1 MNNSIL
7 PIIPI
12 SALQRGPK
20 KVLDQ
25 VQEYAVIRS
34 HNRDVAFVLHPKFGP
49 VILQMFDELKKKAA
63 GKNGSAATGNT
74 EKEMQRLIGR
84 VLTELSKR

>member
-12 SALQRGPK
+12 SALQRAPK
-20 KVLDQ
+20 KALSGVA
-25 VQEYAVIRS
+25 EYAVIRS

-49 VILQMFDELKKKAA
+49 VVLQMFEELKKMT
-63 GKNGSAATGNT
+63 GTTSAQKT
-74 EKEMQRLIGR
+74 EQEMQRLIGT